1 MPALEAPARGKR
13 LYPAIKALRIAVSVG
28 TVAVALAYFADFL
41 IAADVIKAR
50 ALEGTFLLSLIRAL
64 VAPGLAIAEKMVRL
78 QFGRWNFL
86 LPALGVLTF
95 VLRHFLLL
103 VLEKMELWARAK

>member
-1 MPALEAPARGKR
+1 MPQLEEPPRTSR
-13 LYPAIKALRIAVSVG
+13 LYPALRLLRMVVSVG

-50 ALEGTFLLSLIRAL
+50 ALEGTFLLSLIRAP

-78 QFGRWNFL
+78 QFGRWNVL
-86 LPALGVLTF
+86 LLALGVLAF

-103 VLEKMELWARAK
+103 VLEKIEIRARTK